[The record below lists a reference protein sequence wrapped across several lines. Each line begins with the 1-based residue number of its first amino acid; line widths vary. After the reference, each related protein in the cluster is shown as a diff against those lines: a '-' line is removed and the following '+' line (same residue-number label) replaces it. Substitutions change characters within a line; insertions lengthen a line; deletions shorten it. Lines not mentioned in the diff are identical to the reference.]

1 MGSQLLLSTLLQNT
15 VSGSGGPAELIVQ
28 SDGPYDFYRD
38 PNMSQARI
46 CLPALEQLSKAVR
59 QRLSDWPE
67 HPALVQVR
75 EAATVSVIAII
86 CFRFFEIGLKGPPR
100 NLRKKIREKK
110 NILQNL
116 HYCLKFGVDVVESL
130 LHSFI

>member
-15 VSGSGGPAELIVQ
+15 VSGSGGPAGLILQ

-46 CLPALEQLSKAVR
+46 CLPVLEQLSKAVR

-75 EAATVSVIAII
+75 EAVTVTVIPMI
-86 CFRFFEIGLKGPPR
+86 
-100 NLRKKIREKK
+100 KKIKQFYEIWLQLKITIFYLKK
-110 NILQNL
+110 I
-116 HYCLKFGVDVVESL
+116 K
-130 LHSFI
+130 

>member
-1 MGSQLLLSTLLQNT
+1 MILYKSENLCPHISHHLIFPCLSLSLSDCEVDPKLMGSQLLLSTLLQNT
-15 VSGSGGPAELIVQ
+15 VSGSGGPAGLILQ

-46 CLPALEQLSKAVR
+46 CLPALEQLSKALR

-75 EAATVSVIAII
+75 EAVTVTVIAMI
-86 CFRFFEIGLKGPPR
+86 CFRFF
-100 NLRKKIREKK
+100 
-110 NILQNL
+110 
-116 HYCLKFGVDVVESL
+116 
-130 LHSFI
+130 

>member
-15 VSGSGGPAELIVQ
+15 VSGSGGPAGLILQ

-38 PNMSQARI
+38 PNMSLARI

-75 EAATVSVIAII
+75 EAVTVIPM
-86 CFRFFEIGLKGPPR
+86 L
-100 NLRKKIREKK
+100 EK
-110 NILQNL
+110 
-116 HYCLKFGVDVVESL
+116 Y
-130 LHSFI
+130 

>member
-1 MGSQLLLSTLLQNT
+1 MQVIKPLPTHISSSDLSLFFFPYLPDCEVDPKLMGSQLLLSTLLQNT
-15 VSGSGGPAELIVQ
+15 VSGSGGPAGLILQ

-59 QRLSDWPE
+59 QRLNDWPE

-75 EAATVSVIAII
+75 RLS
-86 CFRFFEIGLKGPPR
+86 L
-100 NLRKKIREKK
+100 
-110 NILQNL
+110 
-116 HYCLKFGVDVVESL
+116 SL
-130 LHSFI
+130 L